1 MNQRNFIE
9 LIEQHRDR
17 LVSSM
22 ILITRNRD
30 AAEDVVAD
38 ALGTALQK
46 SGSFRGESS
55 LYTWVHAIA
64 RNEALDWR
72 RKQNRACQQP
82 IEELSR
88 PELVEPDLMV
98 QTLHRQECCARLRC
112 ILRKLPAIYRRVLI
126 DHFVRGYRT
135 KRIARRQRI
144 PLNTVLS
151 RIHNGKRLL
160 REAWEAI
167 R

>member
-1 MNQRNFIE
+1 MNQQNFVE
-9 LIEQHRDR
+9 HIEQHRNR

-38 ALGTALQK
+38 ALATAFRK

-55 LYTWVHAIA
+55 IYTWVHAIA

-72 RKQNRACQQP
+72 RKQNRACEEP
-82 IEELSR
+82 IDGSNC
-88 PELVEPDLMV
+88 PELVEPDLFE
-98 QTLHRQECCARLRC
+98 QTVHRQECCARLRKV
-112 ILRKLPAIYRRVLI
+112 LRRLPAIHRRVLI

-135 KRIARRQRI
+135 KRIAKREGI

-151 RIHNGKRLL
+151 RIFNGKRLL
-160 REAWEAI
+160 REAWEVA